1 METGCQDAVVP
12 YHVIH
17 SKGRKLTEL
26 L

>member
-1 METGCQDAVVP
+1 METGSEDSVVP
-12 YHVIH
+12 YHVTH